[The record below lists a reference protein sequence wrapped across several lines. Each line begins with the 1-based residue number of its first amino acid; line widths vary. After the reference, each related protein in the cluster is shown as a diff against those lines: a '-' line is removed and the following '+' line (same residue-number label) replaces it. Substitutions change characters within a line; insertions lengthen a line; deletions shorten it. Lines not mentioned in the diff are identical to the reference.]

1 MRKETK
7 LVEQKWHPNPTHN
20 GVEICHEHKRD
31 TIIFTAWEGDNP
43 VNGRQL
49 RYDRHDVAYNNV
61 PTVEDLDWLT
71 VTSDED

>member
-1 MRKETK
+1 
-7 LVEQKWHPNPTHN
+7 
-20 GVEICHEHKRD
+20 
-31 TIIFTAWEGDNP
+31 
-43 VNGRQL
+43 L